1 MAVDRG
7 TCHRLCL
14 RHGAYVAPDWTADW
28 LHRECMWFLNY
39 WAKEEYQKPY
49 DALGDEEKSVL
60 QARLKKEMRTNTYNP
75 TTGDLVISPLRAQA
89 YQAISQHYTALFTDD
104 PKLAK
109 LREAYAIPDN
119 VIKDESRL
127 QALNAF
133 LWWATWAC
141 ATNRPGEEITYTNNW
156 PHEPLI
162 GNTLTGS
169 MVVWSVISFVLLL
182 AGIGALAWYYA
193 VQKHRHED
201 SAETYP
207 EKDPLLAL
215 SPTPSMKAT
224 LKYFWLAAA
233 LFIIQIGL
241 GVITAHYQV
250 EGSGFYGIPLAEWI
264 PYAVTRTWHTQ
275 LGIFWIA
282 TAWLGTGLFMAPAV
296 SGYEPKGQ
304 RFFVN
309 FLFVCLVIIVVGSL
323 AGQWLAIMQR
333 IPDLKTNFWFGHQ
346 GYEYTDIGRFWQL
359 FLTVGL
365 FLWFFLMA
373 RALWPAFKK
382 ARENRHLL
390 GLFLLASLAIPV
402 FYIPGLM
409 WGQQSHL
416 AIAEYWRWWV
426 VHLWVEGFFEVFATT
441 VIAFLFTRM
450 GLLRIST
457 ATASVL
463 FSTIVFLFGGIIG
476 TFHHLY
482 FSGTPIGVL
491 AFGATFS
498 ALEVVP
504 LVLIGFEAYENLT
517 LSQARPWVSAYKWPI
532 YYFVA
537 VAFWNL
543 VGAGLFGFFINPPV
557 ALYYMQGLNTTPVHG
572 HSPLWS
578 LWHAGYRAHALLHAG
593 THDPKEM
600 ENQAAQILVLGH

>member
-1 MAVDRG
+1 
-7 TCHRLCL
+7 
-14 RHGAYVAPDWTADW
+14 
-28 LHRECMWFLNY
+28 
-39 WAKEEYQKPY
+39 
-49 DALGDEEKSVL
+49 
-60 QARLKKEMRTNTYNP
+60 MRTNTYNP

-264 PYAVTRTWHTQ
+264 PYA
-275 LGIFWIA
+275 
-282 TAWLGTGLFMAPAV
+282 
-296 SGYEPKGQ
+296 
-304 RFFVN
+304 
-309 FLFVCLVIIVVGSL
+309 
-323 AGQWLAIMQR
+323 
-333 IPDLKTNFWFGHQ
+333 
-346 GYEYTDIGRFWQL
+346 
-359 FLTVGL
+359 
-365 FLWFFLMA
+365 
-373 RALWPAFKK
+373 
-382 ARENRHLL
+382 
-390 GLFLLASLAIPV
+390 
-402 FYIPGLM
+402 
-409 WGQQSHL
+409 
-416 AIAEYWRWWV
+416 
-426 VHLWVEGFFEVFATT
+426 
-441 VIAFLFTRM
+441 
-450 GLLRIST
+450 
-457 ATASVL
+457 
-463 FSTIVFLFGGIIG
+463 
-476 TFHHLY
+476 
-482 FSGTPIGVL
+482 
-491 AFGATFS
+491 
-498 ALEVVP
+498 
-504 LVLIGFEAYENLT
+504 
-517 LSQARPWVSAYKWPI
+517 
-532 YYFVA
+532 
-537 VAFWNL
+537 
-543 VGAGLFGFFINPPV
+543 
-557 ALYYMQGLNTTPVHG
+557 
-572 HSPLWS
+572 
-578 LWHAGYRAHALLHAG
+578 
-593 THDPKEM
+593 
-600 ENQAAQILVLGH
+600 

>member
-1 MAVDRG
+1 MRYTKLWVSLALVILLSFAVLGYYGGKIYQVMPPIPQRVVTTTG
-7 TCHRLCL
+7 TVLFTGDDIREGQNVWQSIGGHAIGSVWG
-14 RHGAYVAPDWTADW
+14 HGAYVAPDWTADW

-402 FYIPGLM
+402 FYIPGLI

-463 FSTIVFLFGGIIG
+463 FSTI
-476 TFHHLY
+476 
-482 FSGTPIGVL
+482 
-491 AFGATFS
+491 
-498 ALEVVP
+498 
-504 LVLIGFEAYENLT
+504 
-517 LSQARPWVSAYKWPI
+517 RVSVRGDYWDI
-532 YYFVA
+532 S
-537 VAFWNL
+537 
-543 VGAGLFGFFINPPV
+543 PPV
-557 ALYYMQGLNTTPVHG
+557 LQWNPH
-572 HSPLWS
+572 
-578 LWHAGYRAHALLHAG
+578 RC
-593 THDPKEM
+593 
-600 ENQAAQILVLGH
+600 LGVWGNL